1 MDNPTLAW
9 AHYYHGLGLHPV
21 PLAPRSKVPPARF
34 PLKRYQ
40 TQQPTEVEVF
50 KWFGHPSAHGA
61 PNIALVLG
69 RGVIA
74 VDLDGAGAEEA
85 LAEAGVTLPPD
96 APRSRTS
103 EHSCHVFLSAPHG
116 VGNRVAMLAAAEKR
130 PDNPE
135 KPLWQVDVRGD
146 GGYVVAPPSVHPD
159 GHLYEWE
166 HKIGTDLPAAPRQLL
181 DLIARTGGPG
191 KAPGKAA
198 SASAGPGSPDAP
210 KWVSEALQGVGEGR
224 RDDTCARL
232 AGYFLKKGIPADI
245 VRTQLYAF
253 GDRCRP
259 PFPRDQVDK
268 TVLSVQAK
276 EHASQAAATDH
287 QHVEFQVLGYNQ
299 GSYFYLPR
307 GGRQVVELRAE
318 SHSKLNLMRLAPLQF
333 WESEYAGRQGVQ
345 WDMAANA
352 LIRQCEAAGVYDT
365 SRVRGRGAWWDVDPA
380 TGQGAA
386 VLHVGDA
393 LVTAA
398 GRVEIGRLPGGKY
411 VYEAA
416 ASIDVDTDS
425 PLSAE
430 EANHLVD
437 VAELISWKR
446 PLSAHLFAGWCAVAP
461 ICGALRWRPHI
472 WITAGAGSGKSWVID
487 EVARKLLH
495 TIGLPVQS
503 DTTEAGLRQTL
514 GHDARPVTFDEI
526 EGEDERAQQRVQSVL
541 ALARQASSET
551 GAVIIK
557 GSPLGLA
564 KTYRIRSCF
573 AFSSIGVSVDKH
585 ADATR
590 VSVLEIEP
598 FPGTKEERGAHFKKL
613 VDLTAATI
621 TEDYARRFIAR
632 SIRMAPA
639 IRANAA
645 TLAAAGA
652 LVIGSQRLGDQAG
665 ALLAGTY
672 SLYQDDLLTPAK
684 ARAWLEQLDW
694 TEQRDTQEATDEQ
707 RCLNRILEHAVRVQT
722 KSYTGD
728 RSVGELIE
736 AASGRREDQL
746 SAADAHAYLLRLGV
760 RVEGDAQGDVFVVAS
775 SHSAVARILADTAW
789 SRGWARTLRR
799 LHGAQPTE
807 LPVRFAGVR
816 SRGVALP
823 LSLVCGEAR
832 AAAAGTSIPAEE
844 LFA

>member
-1 MDNPTLAW
+1 MQDNPTLAW
-9 AHYYHGLGLHPV
+9 ARYYHGLGLHPV
-21 PLAPRSKVPPARF
+21 PLAPRSKVPPAKF

-40 TQQPTEVEVF
+40 TQQPTEAEVF
-50 KWFGHPSAHGA
+50 KWFGHGA
-61 PNIALVLG
+61 ANVALVLG

-74 VDLDGAGAEEA
+74 VDLDGVGAEEG
-85 LAEAGVTLPPD
+85 LAEAGVTLPAG

-103 EHSCHVFLSAPHG
+103 EYSCHVFMSAPHG
-116 VGNRVAMLAAAEKR
+116 VGNRVAMLAAAEPR

-166 HKIGTDLPAAPRQLL
+166 HKIGADLPPAPKQLL
-181 DLIARTGGPG
+181 DLITRTGG
-191 KAPGKAA
+191 PGKAA
-198 SASAGPGSPDAP
+198 SASAAPGGQDAP
-210 KWVSEALQGVGEGR
+210 AWVSTALQGVGEGQ

-232 AGYFLKKGIPADI
+232 AGYFLKKNIPADI

-253 GDRCRP
+253 GAACRP

-268 TVLSVQAK
+268 TVASVQTK
-276 EHASQAAATDH
+276 EHAAQLARTAPSA
-287 QHVEFQVLGYNQ
+287 EFQVLGYNQ

-318 SHSKLNLMRLAPLQF
+318 AHSKLNMLRLAPLQY
-333 WESEYAGRQGVQ
+333 WETEYADRKGVA

-365 SRVRGRGAWWDVDPA
+365 ARVRGRGAWWDVDPA
-380 TGQGAA
+380 TGHGAA

-398 GRVEIGRLPGGKY
+398 GRAPIGQLPGGRY
-411 VYEAA
+411 IYEASA
-416 ASIDVDTDS
+416 AIDVDTDS
-425 PLSAE
+425 PLTAE
-430 EANHLVD
+430 EANRLAD
-437 VAELISWKR
+437 VAGLISWKR
-446 PLSAHLFAGWCAVAP
+446 PISADLFAGWCAVAP

-598 FPGTKEERGAHFKKL
+598 FPGTKEERSTHFKRL
-613 VDLTAATI
+613 TDLTSATI
-621 TEDYARRFIAR
+621 TEDYSRRFIAR

-645 TLAAAGA
+645 TLATAGA
-652 LVIGSQRLGDQAG
+652 AVIGSQRLGDQVG
-665 ALLAGTY
+665 ALLAGCY

-694 TEQRDTQEATDEQ
+694 SEQRDTQEATDEQ

-722 KSYTGD
+722 KSYLGD

-746 SAADAHAYLLRLGV
+746 TAADAHAYLLRLGI
-760 RVEGDAQGDVFVVAS
+760 RVEGDAQGDVFVVANT
-775 SHSAVARILADTAW
+775 HSAVARILADTPW

-799 LHGAQPTE
+799 ITGAAATE
-807 LPVRFAGVR
+807 GAIRFAGVQT
-816 SRGVALP
+816 RGVALP
-823 LSLVCGEAR
+823 ISLVCGAAR
-832 AAAAGTSIPAEE
+832 PAAPVGAVEGV
-844 LFA
+844 LL